1 MSIIFTFVLTALKG
15 VLYVIGGFLVDIY
28 KVFGVAG
35 LACVGLIVTNLGTIG
50 YFEGV
55 PLVRKIPFIG
65 SLPLVGD
72 LAIGHVQARVNEAV
86 AGARHGF
93 AIEQQN
99 AAAKATADAEAE
111 SKTQAL
117 IVAAGFKKLLTD
129 AQSAENQTSKDYTD
143 ALQRAARARKA
154 AGLRCDSLDP
164 GMADVL
170 RKHGFTIA
178 Q

>member
-1 MSIIFTFVLTALKG
+1 MSIVFTFVLTALKG
-15 VLYVIGGFLVDIY
+15 ILYVIGGFLADVY

-35 LACVGLIVTNLGTIG
+35 LVCVGLIITNIGTVG

-55 PLVRKIPFIG
+55 PLIRKIPFIG

-72 LAIGHVQARVNEAV
+72 LAVGHVQARVNEAV

-99 AAAKATADAEAE
+99 AVAKAKADAEAD
-111 SKTQAL
+111 SRKKAL
-117 IVAAGFKKLLTD
+117 LSAAIFQSLLTD
-129 AQSAENQTSKDYTD
+129 AQSTENQTSKDYTD

-154 AGLRCDSLDP
+154 AGLRCDPLD
-164 GMADVL
+164 GATATVL
-170 RKHGFTIA
+170 RNHGFKIS

>member
-1 MSIIFTFVLTALKG
+1 MSIVFTIVLTALKG
-15 VLYVIGGFLVDIY
+15 IGYIIGGFLVDIY

-35 LACVGLIVTNLGTIG
+35 LVCVGLIVTNIGTVG

-55 PLVRKIPFIG
+55 PLARKIPFIG
-65 SLPLVGD
+65 SLPLIGD
-72 LAIGHVQARVNEAV
+72 LAVGHVQARVNEAV

-99 AAAKATADAEAE
+99 AAAKAQHDAEAE

-117 IVAAGFKKLLTD
+117 IVAAGFNKLLTD
-129 AQSAENQTSKDYTD
+129 AQSTENQTSKDYTD

-154 AGLRCDSLDP
+154 AGLRCDALDD
-164 GMADVL
+164 ATATVL
-170 RKHGFTIA
+170 RKHGFKIT